1 MKLIDL
7 HCDTAMKLLR
17 DPEVSLA
24 RNDFSID
31 LEKLDKVHSLAQV
44 FALYVDK
51 EKYSSCLQTGRDML
65 ARLKGELE
73 KNADQIAWAG
83 NGAAIRANEKSG
95 KKTALIAIEEG
106 GVLEGTM
113 ESLHEFFEGGVRFI
127 TLTWNYP
134 NEIGF
139 PHGEEHGHKG
149 LTPFGIELLGEMDR
163 LGVIADVSHLS
174 EGGFWDVVK
183 HCKGAFMATHS
194 NCRAL
199 KGHSRNLHDEQIK
212 ALADK
217 GGVMGISVVKNFL
230 MEGDDD
236 GRLDAMVAHI
246 KHAHKIGGLDVLAM
260 GTDFDGTATNH
271 ELQYIDDLNKLEPK
285 LREAGY
291 TEDQLEKI
299 YWRNALR
306 VIDEVLR

>member
-7 HCDTAMKLLR
+7 HCDTAIKLLQNP
-17 DPEVSLA
+17 DVQLA
-24 RNDFSID
+24 KNDFSID
-31 LEKLDKVHSLAQV
+31 IEKLGRVDSMAQV
-44 FALYVDK
+44 FALYVDMK
-51 EKYSSCLQTGRDML
+51 EYPAPAQTGHAVL
-65 ARLKGELE
+65 KRLKGELE
-73 KNADQIAWAG
+73 KNSANIAWAG
-83 NGAAIRANEKSG
+83 DGAGIRENEAAG
-95 KKTALIAIEEG
+95 KITALVAIEEG
-106 GVLEGTM
+106 GVLEGKM
-113 ESLHEFFEGGVRFI
+113 ENLHAFYEEGARFI

-134 NEIGF
+134 NEVGF
-139 PHGEEHGHKG
+139 PHGEEHGTKG

-194 NCRAL
+194 NCRTL
-199 KGHSRNLHDEQIK
+199 QEHTRNLTDEQIR

-217 GGVMGISVVKNFL
+217 GGVMGINVVKKFL
-230 MEGDDD
+230 LEGPDE
-236 GRLDAMVAHI
+236 GRVEAMVAHVR
-246 KHAHKIGGLDVLAM
+246 HAHKIGGLDVLAI
-260 GTDFDGTATNH
+260 GTDFDGTVTNH

-291 TEDQLEKI
+291 TEDQIEKI

-306 VIDEVLR
+306 VFDDGL